1 MMKHVIL
8 LGTALSAALSLP
20 VFALSEKEAEEAGR
34 TIVPEEYALIENEE
48 EDGERELEYRSQEG
62 KIEVTFNEDGSLR
75 EYEYERL
82 QEVHEKEFK
91 LKEEEVIQLLKKEFP
106 EAENIRV
113 TRKTKKKESYY
124 KVKFTLEDAKGEAEF
139 SASSGTLN
147 EYELEYGSR

>member
-106 EAENIRV
+106 EAENIKV
-113 TRKTKKKESYY
+113 NRKNKKERII
-124 KVKFTLEDAKGEAEF
+124 LQGEVH
-139 SASSGTLN
+139 S
-147 EYELEYGSR
+147 